1 MSYVDP
7 WTEGVRLIP
16 EAATTFVAP
25 GDLEAVNTLPTS
37 RASFVA
43 PGSLTAGRYGLFR
56 YDMLPGSGGGGTHIH
71 TTFSESF
78 YVLSGVVSLYDGHHW
93 LRGQTGSFLYV
104 PERSVHGFKND
115 SMRRRAFWSSLPR
128 RLRASASSARSPRR
142 APAAA
147 GSPTRSGATSTGA
160 TISTWCRSAASL
172 VALEEPLGGARGAS
186 SRGSATMR
194 PVRGMGAGRSVASA
208 PWGGRLGHETT
219 RLHVRNVRP
228 SGSEIRVQY
237 DAVMG
242 LA

>member
-25 GDLEAVNTLPTS
+25 GDLEAVNTSPTS

-115 SMRRRAFWSSLPR
+115 SDAPASFLVLFAPAPPRERFFREIAEESASGR
-128 RLRASASSARSPRR
+128 RLSDEEWRDLYRRHDQYMVPERSEPSRA
-142 APAAA
+142 
-147 GSPTRSGATSTGA
+147 
-160 TISTWCRSAASL
+160 
-172 VALEEPLGGARGAS
+172 
-186 SRGSATMR
+186 
-194 PVRGMGAGRSVASA
+194 
-208 PWGGRLGHETT
+208 
-219 RLHVRNVRP
+219 
-228 SGSEIRVQY
+228 
-237 DAVMG
+237 
-242 LA
+242 